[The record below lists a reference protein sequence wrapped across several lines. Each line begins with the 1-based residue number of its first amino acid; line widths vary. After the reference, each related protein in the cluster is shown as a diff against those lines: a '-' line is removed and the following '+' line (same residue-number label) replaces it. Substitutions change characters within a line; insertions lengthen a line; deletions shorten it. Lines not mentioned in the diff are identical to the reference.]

1 MEKQCLLFSEKNK
14 KVPWSWCK

>member
-1 MEKQCLLFSEKNK
+1 MEKQFSLFSEKNK